1 VSAPREGR
9 LKLVGLELDYAE
21 YGPAGGEPLL
31 MIMGLGMQR
40 VAWPDSL
47 LDALAGA
54 GFRCIT
60 FDNRDV
66 GHSTRYEAYGVPSLP
81 ASLAGRLLR
90 RRLRLPYGLA
100 DIADDAA
107 GLLQH
112 LGIARAHVLGI
123 SMGGMVAQHF
133 AHRHPGRARS
143 LTLMCSSSG
152 RLGLPLPHAAVM
164 RQLMRRP
171 RDAGRLEAAID
182 YLVTLFRL
190 IGSPAYPMPQEELV
204 RRARAGALRAAS
216 GNGVSRQL
224 AAILNDGDRSTLL
237 RHLTLP
243 TLVLHGT
250 ADPMVPLAHGEDL
263 ARRIGGARLERI
275 AGWGHD
281 LPDALAERLAASI
294 ATHATDAAG

>member
-1 VSAPREGR
+1 MSAPREGR
-9 LKLVGLELDYAE
+9 LKLVGLELDYAVH
-21 YGPAGGEPLL
+21 GPAGGEPLL

-47 LDALAGA
+47 LNALANA
-54 GFRCIT
+54 GYRCIT

-100 DIADDAA
+100 DMADDAA

-112 LGIARAHVLGI
+112 LGVARAHVLGI

-133 AHRHPGRARS
+133 AHRHPGRCRS

-152 RLGLPLPHAAVM
+152 RLGLPLPHAPVI

-171 RDAGRLEAAID
+171 RDGRREAAID
-182 YLVTLFRL
+182 YMVTLLRL
-190 IGSPAYPMPQEELV
+190 IGSPAFPMPQEELL

-216 GNGVSRQL
+216 GHGVSRQL

-237 RHLTLP
+237 RHLDLP

-263 ARRIGGARLERI
+263 ARRVRGARLERI
-275 AGWGHD
+275 EGWGHD
-281 LPDALAERLAASI
+281 LPDALAERLVSSISRHAAT
-294 ATHATDAAG
+294 AT